1 MLRPS
6 ESMEKKLKA
15 PTCAHLPSVEAG
27 DSKKVPVHLTWPV
40 ITLYPLDSA
49 DTLLTL
55 PPAKHIVVSFLKQ
68 MTPTLFNL
76 SHFLVVNASA
86 ADWNAL
92 ANGQCDACMK
102 LSFIKTTALLPLH
115 MTTHISQAINRFIT
129 ETSNSLLKDSEND
142 FQLQKLAITWLEN
155 MAKTSADLTST
166 PVSSASTFMIKN
178 YGKGLP
184 LVLSYIDPQ
193 TLKPSGHLVIPPL
206 EMLTSSQLRTWLDTL

>member
-1 MLRPS
+1 MRRPFA
-6 ESMEKKLKA
+6 SMVKKQKA
-15 PTCAHLPSVEAG
+15 QMCALHPSVEAG

-40 ITLYPLDSA
+40 FTLYPLDSA

-68 MTPTLFNL
+68 MTPTSFNL
-76 SHFLVVNASA
+76 SHYLAVNASD

-92 ANGQCDACMK
+92 DNGRCVACMK
-102 LSFIKTTALLPLH
+102 LNFTKTTALLPLH

-129 ETSNSLLKDSEND
+129 EISNSLLKDSEND
-142 FQLQKLAITWLEN
+142 FQLQKLAITWLES
-155 MAKTSADLTST
+155 MAKVSADLTST
-166 PVSSASTFMIKN
+166 PVSSDSTFMIKN
-178 YGKGLP
+178 YGNGLP

-206 EMLTSSQLRTWLDTL
+206 EMLTSNLPLMWLDTL